1 MYFRITLTA
10 PWPFLS
16 LFSGISNMKGKNG
29 PAFLDVSWSNSLT
42 DSFKYLCGLATQYL
56 VDLIAVAA
64 QSRYNLRS
72 RNATLLVLAN
82 AQCLPTDLVTE
93 PFSRWL
99 PNCVNCVNSLP
110 AETRNIQSLTS
121 FKTALKTYFLKKAFN

>member
-56 VDLIAVAA
+56 VDLMAVAA

-72 RNATLLVLAN
+72 SMHGLNFNRLHAN
-82 AQCLPTDLVTE
+82 
-93 PFSRWL
+93 
-99 PNCVNCVNSLP
+99 NNNNNNNNNSNNNNNNNGLY
-110 AETRNIQSLTS
+110 QS
-121 FKTALKTYFLKKAFN
+121 

>member
-1 MYFRITLTA
+1 MQFTIYGYKR
-10 PWPFLS
+10 
-16 LFSGISNMKGKNG
+16 MHKKNCI
-29 PAFLDVSWSNSLT
+29 A
-42 DSFKYLCGLATQYL
+42 SFENYSINHTS

-64 QSRYNLRS
+64 KSRYNLRS

-121 FKTALKTYFLKKAFN
+121 FKTALKTYFLKIAFN